1 MIWFT
6 MEQNN
11 QKKKI
16 QKSGFLKRKEQ
27 NKKCLDEIASK
38 SKKMTN
44 FFTPTVLNQDSAK
57 LKKNQNLESN
67 QIEFISEKVLSNSP
81 LISQVH
87 ITSNID
93 STTRWRCKSD
103 SVQNIF
109 GRADMWIVEAQHG
122 ERKSF
127 IYVKIVLSLY
137 EISQSNDFNVNVRS
151 NARSL
156 LGRLTSYETTLTAMT
171 FIHIF
176 KLTTPLSDYLQ
187 TSNLDYIQVYK
198 KIVVTEKLL
207 KQNQRN
213 FTPISTAA
221 KIFINFVSEKI

>member
-1 MIWFT
+1 
-6 MEQNN
+6 
-11 QKKKI
+11 
-16 QKSGFLKRKEQ
+16 
-27 NKKCLDEIASK
+27 
-38 SKKMTN
+38 
-44 FFTPTVLNQDSAK
+44 
-57 LKKNQNLESN
+57 
-67 QIEFISEKVLSNSP
+67 
-81 LISQVH
+81 
-87 ITSNID
+87 
-93 STTRWRCKSD
+93 
-103 SVQNIF
+103 
-109 GRADMWIVEAQHG
+109 MWIVETQHG

-156 LGRLTSYETTLTAMT
+156 LGRLTSYETTLTAMK
-171 FIHIF
+171 FLQIF

-187 TSNLDYIQVYK
+187 TSNLDYIQPYR

-221 KIFINFVSEKI
+221 KIFINFVSEKIWEEENEIEIEFEIP